1 MGLPCK
7 PWLVLGVLLF
17 TALWLIA
24 WQVGKFLACEAV
36 NSLSDGRGDF
46 SSKTGAKRKKT
57 CLRPGEM
64 EQGFMTRDWRGP
76 EGRWTIM
83 RFTISA
89 FNNYGFVK
97 SFLGRVEALHPE
109 IGCFIWVVADN
120 RRVWSRHGDPLLP
133 EQILDDLPDRWYSV
147 MAEKLQPYLNFSVTE
162 LAFRYNLQCFSTAIK
177 PAAFKFIFDRFAAQK
192 VLYFDNDIWILQ
204 PLTTIIDALDR
215 YNMVVT
221 PHATEP
227 FPVDGRTQDERA
239 IMLAGQFNFGFIA
252 LAKSAV
258 SSEWLTLWIERL
270 RYYGFASP
278 SEGMHFDQ
286 NWGNFIP
293 SYFAQDQYLILRDPR
308 YNIAYWN
315 LHYRGKHLHMVD
327 DIVMYDSEPVV
338 FMHFSGMSDLLNY
351 DIEGIS
357 QHQNRYKMNN
367 FPKLRPIFQ
376 KYLALLK
383 SENTMHWRHVPYGF
397 TNFKD
402 GSRVP
407 DAARR
412 VYARMMDPGHSHRSD
427 ARLFQDTVAFED
439 PFRIVAPAP
448 KISVLSWMLEG
459 AHHLIVEPR
468 GPEWIPEIAWEA
480 YQTRPDVM
488 GVYPDPFG
496 RVHHAEGVQN
506 WFGGNGMREHGADSI
521 RNHFERVWREH
532 KTMPNPNMR
541 LPFGVNVY
549 GWLHDFCGACEFGRL
564 SIDVLQASGMRTT
577 AILLPSGVK
586 HNQNTS
592 LVKATRIPT
601 FYFNLFVANAVH
613 TADIVNRYPTAE
625 WKRHYNIAY
634 WSWELDQFPSK
645 WLGYMEVFSEIWTV
659 SDFVTM
665 SILSSPG
672 YAGYVETPVMTMPM
686 GLTLNVTMYKAN
698 RTRFNFR
705 KGTMV
710 FLVMFDFL
718 SSYHRK
724 NPLSALAAFRR
735 AFQKSKSNVLLVIKC
750 VLPLEHFSFQQEF
763 NQLKMEVRKSRRVR
777 IMTEVLSQQELGT
790 LMASVDVFVSLHRSE
805 GYGLLLLQMLML
817 GKPVIATA
825 YSGNM
830 DFMAKLPESFQF
842 LQIPYRYTWVNV
854 SEPFLETYQTGQR
867 WAEPDVSKAAKAM
880 QMLYADRSLLDSC
893 QKVIGPWFRKK
904 FGADGIGSRMYMH
917 LKSIYRSKRRRGA
930 EEAPP

>member
-57 CLRPGEM
+57 CL
-64 EQGFMTRDWRGP
+64 
-76 EGRWTIM
+76 
-83 RFTISA
+83 FTISA

-120 RRVWSRHGDPLLP
+120 RR
-133 EQILDDLPDRWYSV
+133 
-147 MAEKLQPYLNFSVTE
+147 
-162 LAFRYNLQCFSTAIK
+162 
-177 PAAFKFIFDRFAAQK
+177 
-192 VLYFDNDIWILQ
+192 
-204 PLTTIIDALDR
+204 
-215 YNMVVT
+215 
-221 PHATEP
+221 
-227 FPVDGRTQDERA
+227 DERA

-327 DIVMYDSEPVV
+327 DIVMYDSEP
-338 FMHFSGMSDLLNY
+338 
-351 DIEGIS
+351 
-357 QHQNRYKMNN
+357 
-367 FPKLRPIFQ
+367 
-376 KYLALLK
+376 
-383 SENTMHWRHVPYGF
+383 
-397 TNFKD
+397 
-402 GSRVP
+402 
-407 DAARR
+407 
-412 VYARMMDPGHSHRSD
+412 
-427 ARLFQDTVAFED
+427 
-439 PFRIVAPAP
+439 
-448 KISVLSWMLEG
+448 
-459 AHHLIVEPR
+459 
-468 GPEWIPEIAWEA
+468 
-480 YQTRPDVM
+480 
-488 GVYPDPFG
+488 
-496 RVHHAEGVQN
+496 
-506 WFGGNGMREHGADSI
+506 
-521 RNHFERVWREH
+521 
-532 KTMPNPNMR
+532 
-541 LPFGVNVY
+541 
-549 GWLHDFCGACEFGRL
+549 FGRL

-880 QMLYADRSLLDSC
+880 QMLYAEPWPRSGFYFDPVVVLDFQSLYPSIIIAYNLCFSTCVGRLQEHLKGATAKLGVLEAYQQPHCRAEDLFVTPNEAIFLKRSKKAGILPRMLFEILQTRIMVKKALKELQKPGASAEARARLLDARQFGLKMIANVTYGYTGASFSGRMPC
-893 QKVIGPWFRKK
+893 VDLADAIVQTARRTLERAIRWAIWQVLYGDTDSMFVRLPGHSKEEAFQVGAKIAQEVTKQNPRPVELQMEKVYWPCCLVSKK
-904 FGADGIGSRMYMH
+904 RYVGHAWSSPNDVAPVFDAKGIETIRRDQCAATQH
-917 LKSIYRSKRRRGA
+917 LMRGA
-930 EEAPP
+930 LENFFESKGNLSQLKQFIRRHCRRIREGRFTVKDFIFHHEVRAPDEYKGQGPLAAQAVRRSGLPWPSPGERFSFVVAQGRRS